1 MAHVHLKHQRQAFA
15 GHICKFYEI
24 LGLRMHEEDA
34 LSVVQSELPAKR
46 RAREVE
52 I

>member
-15 GHICKFYEI
+15 GRRCKFYGT
-24 LGLRMHEEDA
+24 LGLRMREEDA

-46 RAREVE
+46 RVREVE
-52 I
+52 T